1 MSHVLE
7 QEKAKVKDRDLSLR
21 DHPMGW
27 KGLLFAAAGLGTSDN
42 NNIQSNG
49 IQSSPAQHILPEGPA
64 QRQYTPST
72 VFPELAN

>member
-1 MSHVLE
+1 MFLNRKKPRSRTE
-7 QEKAKVKDRDLSLR
+7 PRASNR

-49 IQSSPAQHILPEGPA
+49 IQSSLAQHILP
-64 QRQYTPST
+64 
-72 VFPELAN
+72 